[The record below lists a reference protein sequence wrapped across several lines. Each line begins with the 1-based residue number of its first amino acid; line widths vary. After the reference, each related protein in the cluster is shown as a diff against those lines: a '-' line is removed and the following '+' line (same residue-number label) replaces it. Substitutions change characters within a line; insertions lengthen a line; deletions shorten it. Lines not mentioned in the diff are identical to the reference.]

1 MEPEDA
7 LLHSHVIFIAL
18 ETNKYIV
25 QKCMYSVQ
33 ICIYTVDTAHI
44 YSTSLYVH

>member
-1 MEPEDA
+1 MEPDDS
-7 LLHSHVIFIAL
+7 LPHSHVTFIAL

-25 QKCMYSVQ
+25 QKC
-33 ICIYTVDTAHI
+33 IYTVDTAHT